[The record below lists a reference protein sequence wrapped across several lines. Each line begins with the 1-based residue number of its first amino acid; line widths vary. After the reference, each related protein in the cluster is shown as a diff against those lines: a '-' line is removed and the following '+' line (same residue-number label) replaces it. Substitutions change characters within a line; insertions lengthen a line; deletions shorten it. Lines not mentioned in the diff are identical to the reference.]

1 LPELL
6 RLYRL
11 PLTLDPLLRDLD
23 PERGLPFED
32 APAPDVFV
40 SIFRQLWGVCGGS
53 VLDPVSVETPNCGG
67 DEIVA
72 GIEGEE
78 EKEDEGNKEE
88 NGDLD
93 GHMNSYVDMSSYM
106 SVEVDPVD
114 GHMNSYVDM
123 SSYMSVEVD
132 PVERVGKAKRAA
144 GAGSPTPSPSIMTAD
159 TGLETQ
165 GSAGVEVIGPS
176 ATWQF
181 DFGDS
186 FGDSCG
192 GLTDEDTVTSMASKE
207 TLAWSSRGDKQEMG
221 SYGVHEDAQR
231 ESLRLVEES
240 KDFARAVKADDAE
253 IPIHL
258 WNDRVRAPGVSKERR
273 DKALIGLRKL
283 GFRRFRKVLLRD
295 CSVYLA
301 SAYGANWERQPRR
314 RRGGERTELERDQGA
329 ITSMLW
335 LS

>member
-32 APAPDVFV
+32 APAPDVFI
-40 SIFRQLWGVCGGS
+40 SIFRQLWGVCGGL

-78 EKEDEGNKEE
+78 NEDEGNKEE

-93 GHMNSYVDMSSYM
+93 GHVMSYVDMSSYR
-106 SVEVDPVD
+106 SVE
-114 GHMNSYVDM
+114 G
-123 SSYMSVEVD
+123 D
-132 PVERVGKAKRAA
+132 PVERVVKAKRAA
-144 GAGSPTPSPSIMTAD
+144 GAGSPTPPPSIMTAD

-181 DFGDS
+181 DFSD
-186 FGDSCG
+186 F
-192 GLTDEDTVTSMASKE
+192 
-207 TLAWSSRGDKQEMG
+207 R
-221 SYGVHEDAQR
+221 
-231 ESLRLVEES
+231 RLVWRS
-240 KDFARAVKADDAE
+240 HGRGHGHVHGLQRDTGLVITRRQAGDGF
-253 IPIHL
+253 
-258 WNDRVRAPGVSKERR
+258 VRS
-273 DKALIGLRKL
+273 
-283 GFRRFRKVLLRD
+283 
-295 CSVYLA
+295 
-301 SAYGANWERQPRR
+301 
-314 RRGGERTELERDQGA
+314 T
-329 ITSMLW
+329 
-335 LS
+335 

>member
-1 LPELL
+1 M
-6 RLYRL
+6 YRL

-23 PERGLPFED
+23 PERGLPFKD

-40 SIFRQLWGVCGGS
+40 SIFRQLWGVCRGP
-53 VLDPVSVETPNCGG
+53 VLVPVSVETPNCGG

-72 GIEGEE
+72 GVEGEE

-93 GHMNSYVDMSSYM
+93 GHMNSCVDMNSYE
-106 SVEVDPVD
+106 VEKKGDLH
-114 GHMNSYVDM
+114 GHMNSYEDM
-123 SSYMSVEVD
+123 NSCMSVEVA
-132 PVERVGKAKRAA
+132 PVEKVVKAKRAA
-144 GAGSPTPSPSIMTAD
+144 GAGSPTPTHRIMTAD

-165 GSAGVEVIGPS
+165 GSMGVEVIGPP

-221 SYGVHEDAQR
+221 SYGVHGDAQR
-231 ESLRLVEES
+231 ESLRRVEES

-258 WNDRVRAPGVSKERR
+258 LNDRVRVSSE
-273 DKALIGLRKL
+273 LRK
-283 GFRRFRKVLLRD
+283 GV
-295 CSVYLA
+295 
-301 SAYGANWERQPRR
+301 
-314 RRGGERTELERDQGA
+314 TA
-329 ITSMLW
+329 INEIKN
-335 LS
+335 